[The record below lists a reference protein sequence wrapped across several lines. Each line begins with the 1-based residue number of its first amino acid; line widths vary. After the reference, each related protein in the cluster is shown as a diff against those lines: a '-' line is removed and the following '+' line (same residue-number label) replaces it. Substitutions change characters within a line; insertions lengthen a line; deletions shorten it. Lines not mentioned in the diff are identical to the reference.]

1 MPGSYNPGMRFFAFL
16 LTASLSLTVS
26 PLGAQEAARP
36 KDQDKV
42 QPPKTAP
49 APRPSTL
56 DDLFERLSRAQSE
69 PEAEGIASLIERRF
83 SRSGSDTADLLLSRA
98 TKAFEDKDYP
108 LSIELLDRVLALQPN
123 WAEAW
128 YRRATVFYQIDDPV
142 GAMAD
147 LHRALK
153 IEPRHFNA
161 WTGLGHILM
170 ASDDKT
176 RALEAYRR
184 VLKINPK
191 QSSVQTIVNH
201 LGPDV
206 DGQEL

>member
-1 MPGSYNPGMRFFAFL
+1 MRFFAFL
-16 LTASLSLTVS
+16 LTLMLSLAAH
-26 PLGAQEAARP
+26 PLSAQENARP
-36 KDQDKV
+36 K
-42 QPPKTAP
+42 PPRPQLP
-49 APRPSTL
+49 APGPATL
-56 DDLFERLSRAQSE
+56 DSLFERLSKAGSE
-69 PEAEGIASLIERRF
+69 REAEGISKLIERRF

-98 TKAFEDKDYP
+98 AEAFQDKNFP
-108 LSIELLDRVLALQPN
+108 LAIELLDRVLALQPN

-147 LHRALK
+147 LSRALK

-170 ASDDKT
+170 ASDDKA

-184 VLKINPK
+184 VLKINP
-191 QSSVQTIVNH
+191 QESSVQTIVDR
-201 LGPDV
+201 LLPDV
-206 DGQEL
+206 DGHDL

>member
-1 MPGSYNPGMRFFAFL
+1 M
-16 LTASLSLTVS
+16 LSLAAY
-26 PLGAQEAARP
+26 PLHAQDAARP
-36 KDQDKV
+36 D
-42 QPPKTAP
+42 AP
-49 APRPSTL
+49 AKEQAHRPKPVTL
-56 DDLFERLSRAQSE
+56 DDLFDRLSKAGSE
-69 PEAEGIASLIERRF
+69 REAEGISNLIERRF
-83 SRSGSDTADLLLSRA
+83 ARSGSDTADLLLSRA
-98 TKAFEDKDYP
+98 AEAFGKKDFP
-108 LSIELLDRVLALQPN
+108 LAIELLDRVLALQPN

-147 LHRALK
+147 LNRALK

-161 WTGLGHILM
+161 WAGLGHILM

-184 VLKINPK
+184 VLKINPQ
-191 QSSVQTIVNH
+191 QSSIQTIVNR

-206 DGQEL
+206 DGQDL

>member
-1 MPGSYNPGMRFFAFL
+1 MRFFASL
-16 LTASLSLTVS
+16 LTLILSLATY
-26 PLGAQEAARP
+26 PLSAQEAARP
-36 KDQDKV
+36 KAL
-42 QPPKTAP
+42 PKDEAP
-49 APRPSTL
+49 ASRPAPKPVTL
-56 DDLFERLSRAQSE
+56 DDLFDRLAKAGSER
-69 PEAEGIASLIERRF
+69 EAEGIANLIERRF

-98 TKAFEDKDYP
+98 TKAFTEKDYP
-108 LSIELLDRVLALQPN
+108 LAIELLDRVLALQPN

-161 WTGLGHILM
+161 WTGLGHIFM
-170 ASDDKT
+170 ASDDKA

-184 VLKINPK
+184 VLKINP
-191 QSSVQTIVNH
+191 QETSVQTIVTR
-201 LGPDV
+201 LLPDV
-206 DGQEL
+206 DGQDL

>member
-1 MPGSYNPGMRFFAFL
+1 MRFFGFM
-16 LTASLSLTVS
+16 LTLILSLATY
-26 PLGAQEAARP
+26 PLSAQEPARP
-36 KDQDKV
+36 KAPDKE
-42 QPPKTAP
+42 QPPPPKP
-49 APRPSTL
+49 ATL
-56 DDLFERLSRAQSE
+56 DDLFDRLSKAGSE
-69 PEAEGIASLIERRF
+69 REAKGISNLIERRL

-98 TKAFEDKDYP
+98 TEAFEKKNFP
-108 LSIELLDRVLALQPN
+108 LAVELLDRVLALQPN

-161 WTGLGHILM
+161 WAGLGHILM
-170 ASDDKT
+170 ASDDKA
-176 RALEAYRR
+176 RALEAYRKA
-184 VLKINPK
+184 LNINPQ
-191 QSSVQTIVNH
+191 QSSVQTIVTR

-206 DGQEL
+206 DGQDL